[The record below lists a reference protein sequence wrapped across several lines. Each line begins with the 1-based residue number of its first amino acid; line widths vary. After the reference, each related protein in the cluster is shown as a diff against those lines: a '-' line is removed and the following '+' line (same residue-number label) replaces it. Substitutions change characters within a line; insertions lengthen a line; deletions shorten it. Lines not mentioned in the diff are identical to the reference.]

1 MEVKKVTIT
10 PTETK
15 EYLTKNG
22 IPQLFECLMTGLM
35 YHRPADYV
43 NYLQECL
50 EKIKRQGLAGVR
62 WDLFLETRPTS
73 PPALASK
80 KGEFLR
86 TLTSIKTS
94 TAADL
99 TSKYDPLPGLDS
111 LKAQIRPDASVICVL
126 GGPGVNKTNYS
137 QGLINHYPTFVHL
150 CMGDLLRNRAKLEAQ
165 RRGSKWTNSVEQI
178 NAGELLPHE
187 MVVESLI
194 WNLNKHSQASGFIID
209 GFPRTQQQY
218 EELKNQIGLENLA
231 CVFLIDAAE
240 DFCRQQLKERGT
252 SDDFWKDQE
261 PKAIDNRIC
270 LFKLQTLP
278 MCKCMD
284 TDGKLRVVDGEIKPE
299 HIARDMRTVCEY
311 VLSGKVTG
319 PTTRPTPGSIP
330 DGPLAKVSHGMT
342 GCPGQPPVFNIPR
355 IVPTFVDKGRVADLH
370 ACPVILLFGG
380 PGSGRTEQAQALCE
394 RLPGLRHF
402 NVTEFLRKR
411 VLDHIEGDSQKDWD
425 VVARRVHSSDPPMAK
440 DRIISEYWD
449 VQVDILRQEFNNVAE
464 NTKAVVIEGF
474 PNDENQLNTFNQH
487 VGGADLAILL
497 DCEESTLQ
505 KRLLKRYTRLSR
517 TEDEET
523 VALHRIL
530 FFKHCTLPVIRHYD
544 ERSTL
549 VTIPGD
555 RSQELVLNDVVT
567 VVEYFLGKQATH
579 GNNSAASIF
588 ESPSNSIVMNQLL
601 EEKPVDNLG
610 KDNLD
615 NADQNLLEAY
625 NAEVS
630 TLTSNVD
637 DIKDNGDAAEN
648 QNASTESRFI
658 FLVGEPGS
666 GKTTQGRKVAEQ
678 FGYVYRSCK
687 EFESEPLTIKDII
700 RKAIFGESS
709 RYKGVVIDDFPSTAD
724 GELHVDQELPSNH
737 IVLAF
742 SKASESLPPVENE
755 DFQKQTETMIEFQRE
770 DSLELTQSTGSI
782 PTIKQPPPSSNIHK
796 VDASQTI
803 EATFS
808 DICSI
813 LENYVLTT
821 TPVGEN

>member
-73 PPALASK
+73 PLALASK
-80 KGEFLR
+80 K
-86 TLTSIKTS
+86 
-94 TAADL
+94 AADL
-99 TSKYDPLPGLDS
+99 TSKYEPLPGLDS
-111 LKAQIRPDASVICVL
+111 LKAQIRSDASVICVL

-150 CMGDLLRNRAKLEAQ
+150 CMGELLRNRAKLEVH
-165 RRGSKWTNSVEQI
+165 RKGSKWTNSVEQI

-194 WNLNKHSQASGFIID
+194 WNLNKRSQASGFIID

-278 MCKCMD
+278 MCKCID

-330 DGPLAKVSHGMT
+330 DRPLTKVSHGMT

-394 RLPGLRHF
+394 RLPGLKHF

-440 DRIISEYWD
+440 I
-449 VQVDILRQEFNNVAE
+449 
-464 NTKAVVIEGF
+464 
-474 PNDENQLNTFNQH
+474 
-487 VGGADLAILL
+487 GGADLAILL

-567 VVEYFLGKQATH
+567 VVEYFLGKQATQ
-579 GNNSAASIF
+579 GNNSAASTC
-588 ESPSNSIVMNQLL
+588 ESPSNSIVMNELL
-601 EEKPVDNLG
+601 EKKPVDKLG
-610 KDNLD
+610 RDNLD
-615 NADQNLLEAY
+615 NADENLLEAN

-630 TLTSNVD
+630 DLTPNVNEID
-637 DIKDNGDAAEN
+637 DNEDAAEN

-658 FLVGEPGS
+658 FLVG
-666 GKTTQGRKVAEQ
+666 
-678 FGYVYRSCK
+678 RS
-687 EFESEPLTIKDII
+687 
-700 RKAIFGESS
+700 
-709 RYKGVVIDDFPSTAD
+709 
-724 GELHVDQELPSNH
+724 
-737 IVLAF
+737 LA
-742 SKASESLPPVENE
+742 L
-755 DFQKQTETMIEFQRE
+755 
-770 DSLELTQSTGSI
+770 
-782 PTIKQPPPSSNIHK
+782 
-796 VDASQTI
+796 
-803 EATFS
+803 
-808 DICSI
+808 
-813 LENYVLTT
+813 
-821 TPVGEN
+821 

>member
-1 MEVKKVTIT
+1 MISFAMDVKKVTMT

-15 EYLTKNG
+15 EYLTKNK

-50 EKIKRQGLAGVR
+50 EKIKRQDSGGVR

-73 PPALASK
+73 PTALASK
-80 KGEFLR
+80 KA
-86 TLTSIKTS
+86 T
-94 TAADL
+94 DL
-99 TSKYDPLPGLDS
+99 TSKYDPLPGLDL
-111 LKAQIRPDASVICVL
+111 LKAQIRSDASVICVL
-126 GGPGVNKTNYS
+126 GGPGVNKTSYS
-137 QGLINHYPTFVHL
+137 QGLIGHYPTFVHL
-150 CMGDLLRNRAKLEAQ
+150 CMGDLLRNRIKLEAQ
-165 RRGSKWTNSVEQI
+165 RGGSKWTNSVEQI

-194 WNLNKHSQASGFIID
+194 WSLNKHPEASGFIVD

-240 DFCRQQLKERGT
+240 DFCRKQLKERST
-252 SDDFWKDQE
+252 SDEFWKDQE

-278 MCKCMD
+278 MCKCID
-284 TDGKLRVVDGEIKPE
+284 ADGKLRVVDGEIKPE

-319 PTTRPTPGSIP
+319 PATRPAPGSIL
-330 DGPLAKVSHGMT
+330 DRPLAKVSQGMM

-370 ACPVILLFGG
+370 TCPVILLFGG

-394 RLPGLRHF
+394 QLPGLKHF

-411 VLDHIEGDSQKDWD
+411 VLDHNEGDDQKDWD
-425 VVARRVHSSDPPMAK
+425 VVARRVHSSDPPMTK
-440 DRIISEYWD
+440 DRIIPEYWD
-449 VQVDILRQEFNNVAE
+449 VQVDILRQEFDNVAE
-464 NTKAVVIEGF
+464 DAKAVIIEGF
-474 PNDENQLNTFNQH
+474 PNDVNQLNTFNQH
-487 VGGADLAILL
+487 IGGADLVILL

-505 KRLLKRYTRLSR
+505 KRLLKRYARLSR

-523 VALHRIL
+523 MALHRII

-544 ERSTL
+544 ERSIL

-555 RSQELVLNDVVT
+555 RDQELVLNDVVT
-567 VVEYFLGKQATH
+567 VVEYFLGKQETQ
-579 GNNSAASIF
+579 GNNSAVPIF
-588 ESPSNSIVMNQLL
+588 GSRSNSVVINELLKEQLVNN
-601 EEKPVDNLG
+601 PSRDGVD
-610 KDNLD
+610 K
-615 NADQNLLEAY
+615 ADQNLLEATD
-625 NAEVS
+625 AEVS
-630 TLTSNVD
+630 ALIPND
-637 DIKDNGDAAEN
+637 NKIKDIEDAAEN
-648 QNASTESRFI
+648 QNASAESRFI
-658 FLVGEPGS
+658 FLVGEPGC

-687 EFESEPLTIKDII
+687 EFESKPLTIKDIM
-700 RKAIFGESS
+700 RKAIFGESD
-709 RYKGVVIDDFPSTAD
+709 RYKGVVIDDFPSTVD
-724 GELHVDQELPSNH
+724 GELTVDDELPFNH

-742 SKASESLPPVENE
+742 SKASENQPMVENE
-755 DFQKQTETMIEFQRE
+755 DFEKQTGANTDFQRE
-770 DSLELTQSTGSI
+770 DSLELTQSTDSI
-782 PTIKQPPPSSNIHK
+782 PAGKQTLTSTNIHK

-813 LENYVLTT
+813 LENYALTT
-821 TPVGEN
+821 TPVEQH